1 MDLINPI
8 IEILS
13 SENPNLTDALIKTK
27 VLLYKLGEKHLIEW
41 VNHELDGYG
50 GVKDLPD
57 YRVVGSRVKANIM
70 NAAYSANE
78 VDVPVY
84 HLEHDIRD
92 SLERSEFR
100 QGIAAIEDLANSEG
114 DSVQRPISHALYGL
128 LSEKFASGYKVQ
140 SAWCEIPK
148 YSLIQIITQVRS
160 RLLDFLL
167 ELSEKIPNTD
177 EEGTDLKKVSK
188 EIGTESLFNN
198 AVFGNNTT
206 IIVGDN
212 NAQTVDNSITTNDLN
227 SLKKFLSSYQVS
239 NEDLEELEV
248 AVTED
253 AGSEAIAKQE
263 LGPKVKAWVKGMI
276 GKAVDGTWTVGTG
289 AAGNILASALNSF
302 YGWF

>member
-1 MDLINPI
+1 MDLINTI

-13 SENPNLTDALIKTK
+13 SEKPNLTDALIKTK
-27 VLLYKLGEKHLIEW
+27 VLLHKLGEKQLIEW

-57 YRVVGSRVKANIM
+57 YRVVGSIVKANIM

-84 HLEHDIRD
+84 HLEDDIRD

-100 QGIAAIEDLANSEG
+100 QGISAIEDLANSEG

-128 LSEKFASGYKVQ
+128 LSVKFASGYKVQ

-148 YSLIQIITQVRS
+148 YTLIQILTQVRS

-177 EEGTDLKKVSK
+177 ERATDLKK
-188 EIGTESLFNN
+188 I
-198 AVFGNNTT
+198 
-206 IIVGDN
+206 
-212 NAQTVDNSITTNDLN
+212 
-227 SLKKFLSSYQVS
+227 
-239 NEDLEELEV
+239 
-248 AVTED
+248 
-253 AGSEAIAKQE
+253 
-263 LGPKVKAWVKGMI
+263 
-276 GKAVDGTWTVGTG
+276 
-289 AAGNILASALNSF
+289 
-302 YGWF
+302 